1 MGIAVEYTRALKLLQ
16 ESAAKQRNHPTIR
29 YHLGMTYYQIGQMNQ
44 AKTELQAA
52 LQLQQDFAGAE
63 QVRELLAQIE
73 R

>member
-1 MGIAVEYTRALKLLQ
+1 
-16 ESAAKQRNHPTIR
+16 
-29 YHLGMTYYQIGQMNQ
+29 MTYYQIGQMNQ